1 MRSQTKKTQAELTPE
16 LALDILKEGNE
27 RFVNNI
33 NAHRNLLQQVN
44 ETSSGQFPFAAI
56 LSCIDS
62 RTSAELI
69 FDQGLGDILSI
80 RIAGNILNEDILGS
94 MELACKIAGSKLIVV
109 LGHTKCGAIEGACNN
124 IVLGHITGLLS
135 KIKPAIEE
143 ETETITERNG
153 KNQSFLKNVTE
164 KNVLITVQKI
174 REQSSILNE
183 MEQSKQIKIIG
194 GLHDIDT
201 GQVIFYEKAVGKNSS
216 PILPANMQKPGKMQV
231 NER

>member
-1 MRSQTKKTQAELTPE
+1 MIDDMRTHTKETQQTLTPE
-16 LALDILKEGNE
+16 HALDILKEGNE

-33 NAHRNLLQQVN
+33 KAHRNLLEQVN

-124 IVLGHITGLLS
+124 IVLGNITTLLN
-135 KIKPAIEE
+135 KIKPAIEKE
-143 ETETITERNG
+143 KETSQNRNG
-153 KNQSFLKNVTE
+153 SNVEFVNRVTAN
-164 KNVLITVQKI
+164 NVFITVQKVK
-174 REQSSILNE
+174 
-183 MEQSKQIKIIG
+183 EQSKLLAEMESAGEIKIVG
-194 GLHDIDT
+194 GLYDLDT
-201 GQVIFYEKAVGKNSS
+201 GKVNFYE
-216 PILPANMQKPGKMQV
+216 
-231 NER
+231 

>member
-1 MRSQTKKTQAELTPE
+1 MRTYTKETQDLLTPE

-33 NAHRNLLQQVN
+33 KANRNLLQQVN
-44 ETSSGQFPFAAI
+44 ETSAGQYPFAAI

-124 IVLGHITGLLS
+124 IVLGNITALLN
-135 KIKPAIEE
+135 KIKPAIEQ
-143 ETETITERNG
+143 ETKTTTERNG
-153 KNQSFLKNVTE
+153 NNKTFIQNVTE
-164 KNVLITVQKI
+164 NNVFITVKKI
-174 REQSSILNE
+174 KEQSSILNE
-183 MEQSKQIKIIG
+183 MEQTKQIKIVG

-201 GQVIFYEKAVGKNSS
+201 GQVIFYE
-216 PILPANMQKPGKMQV
+216 
-231 NER
+231 

>member
-1 MRSQTKKTQAELTPE
+1 MRTHTKETQDILTPE

-33 NAHRNLLQQVN
+33 KAHRNLLEQIN

-69 FDQGLGDILSI
+69 FDQGLGDIFSI

-94 MELACKIAGSKLIVV
+94 MEFACKIAGSKLIVV
-109 LGHTKCGAIEGACNN
+109 LGHTKCGAIDGACNN
-124 IVLGHITGLLS
+124 IQMGNITALLN
-135 KIKPAIEE
+135 KIKPAIEK
-143 ETETITERNG
+143 ETETTSDRTTAN
-153 KNQSFLKNVTE
+153 KTFLQNVTKNNVQIVVE
-164 KNVLITVQKI
+164 KIKKD
-174 REQSSILNE
+174 SSILHE
-183 MEQSKQIKIIG
+183 MLEAKQINIVG

-201 GQVIFYEKAVGKNSS
+201 GQVVFFE
-216 PILPANMQKPGKMQV
+216 
-231 NER
+231 